1 MTGAEGHSNVRGH
14 RFTIISSKQ
23 YQSRTTSN

>member
-14 RFTIISSKQ
+14 RFTIISSK
-23 YQSRTTSN
+23 